1 MNEERKRKNKE
12 LRMKAPIPDGIED
25 LRGITWKNKY
35 NFSLIT
41 IEYSTVT
48 NSGNVF
54 WHCDTGG
61 VYTTQELN
69 NNWDRTNEE
78 E

>member
-1 MNEERKRKNKE
+1 MNKERKLRNKE
-12 LRMKAPIPDGIED
+12 LRKKAPIPEGVED
-25 LRGITWKNKY
+25 LRGITWRNKY
-35 NFSLIT
+35 NFSIIT

-61 VYTTQELN
+61 VYSTQSLN
-69 NNWDRTNEE
+69 GNWDRIDEE

>member
-1 MNEERKRKNKE
+1 MNKERKLRNKE
-12 LRMKAPIPDGIED
+12 LRREAPIPEGVENLI
-25 LRGITWKNKY
+25 GITWKNKY

-61 VYTTQELN
+61 VYSTHSLN
-69 NNWDRTNEE
+69 DNWDRIDEE